1 MSSLGKR
8 RESDAMTL
16 MMRDFIV
23 ELIDDRTDE
32 FIVILRGPTGSPY
45 KGGVWK
51 LHVQLP
57 DAYPYKPPSIT
68 FMNKIFHPNIHE
80 HLGTICLNVIDK
92 DWSPAYEFVKVF
104 DIILPQLLLYPNPSH
119 GLNEDAIF
127 LLMTNKEEF
136 EEKVKEYCVLYAKEE
151 DIIGSSSRAEILD
164 GDFSDSEDASS
175 DDNSEDAVAG
185 VLEL

>member
-23 ELIDDRTDE
+23 ELIDDKIDD
-32 FIVILRGPTGSPY
+32 FIVVLRGPNESPY

-57 DAYPYKPPSIT
+57 DAYPYKSPSIS
-68 FMNKIFHPNIHE
+68 FMNKIFHPNIDE
-80 HLGTICLNVIDK
+80 HLGSICLNLINE
-92 DWSPAYEFVKVF
+92 DWSPVCEFVKVF
-104 DIILPQLLLYPNPSH
+104 DIILPQLLLYPNPLH

-127 LLMTNKEEF
+127 LLMTNREEF

-151 DIIGSSSRAEILD
+151 DIIGYNSRVEILD
-164 GDFSDSEDASS
+164 EDFSDSEDELS
-175 DDNSEDAVAG
+175 DDDSEDAVAG